1 MEALVYMKLKS
12 LHLLKR
18 ANATAER
25 LGGLLENKYGDS
37 DERHCHL
44 GFCCGE
50 PEEKTS
56 TRFGVDFNNEN
67 VETVF

>member
-37 DERHCHL
+37 D
-44 GFCCGE
+44 
-50 PEEKTS
+50 
-56 TRFGVDFNNEN
+56 
-67 VETVF
+67 